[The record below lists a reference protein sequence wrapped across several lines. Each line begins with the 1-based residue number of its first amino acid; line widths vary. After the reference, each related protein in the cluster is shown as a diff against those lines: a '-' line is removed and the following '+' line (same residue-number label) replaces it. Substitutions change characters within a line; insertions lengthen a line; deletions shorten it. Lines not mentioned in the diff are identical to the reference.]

1 MSGLM
6 ASADRHL
13 TKTNLG
19 QLREICR
26 MHDRQS
32 ALMSGLLDRA
42 LDNIFGDNFD
52 FIPASGDVELD
63 KLTKQYIT
71 NKMSAE
77 RASASGENDF
87 IDIARTSLRAVW
99 TDGDVLLAKRPDGT
113 LLPFEADQVE
123 TPSGRSAAGPQA
135 PRAPGGGAGGNGDK
149 RIVLGVELNNVNKHI
164 AYYIKPRPSRGD
176 SGMVRLDAG
185 SQRII
190 RRDVIFPAYRKR
202 HNQTRGVP
210 FLAAALGTYD
220 RTDNWLD
227 NESLTAEG
235 NAMLGWKIKKE
246 PAADAMGGVA
256 DNEDTSTNTT
266 FEQVQKMQ
274 PFQVFELAMGEDL
287 EMIGSNR
294 PGSNFEPYL
303 VTCCR
308 VIGVAVGMPLE
319 LFMLDFSKTNYSSAR
334 ASLGEARRG
343 FRVWQRFAQN
353 KICLPWF
360 QWQISRGI
368 ASGELPAKSEIY
380 RVRFQWPRWEYL
392 DPAKSAKGNETDMGN
407 MVKSPQ
413 ECIREQGWE
422 PAEVADEIAE
432 WQRMLD
438 ERGIKKPPPKNDERE
453 TAEDEDEDDEDERK
467 QQNE

>member
-1 MSGLM
+1 M
-6 ASADRHL
+6 
-13 TKTNLG
+13 TKINLG
-19 QLREICR
+19 RLREMCR

-52 FIPASGDVELD
+52 FIPATGDVELD
-63 KLTKQYIT
+63 KLAKLYIT
-71 NKMSAE
+71 KKMSAAL
-77 RASASGENDF
+77 ASASGESDF

-113 LLPFEADQVE
+113 LLPFEADQIE
-123 TPSGRSAAGPQA
+123 TPSGRSA
-135 PRAPGGGAGGNGDK
+135 GGNGDK
-149 RIVLGVELNNVNKHI
+149 QIVLGVELSGVNKHI
-164 AYYIKPRPSRGD
+164 AYYIRPRQSRGD
-176 SGMVRLDAG
+176 SGMVRLDTA
-185 SQRII
+185 SQRIV

-210 FLAAALGTYD
+210 FLASALATFD
-220 RTDNWLD
+220 RTNNWLD
-227 NESLTAEG
+227 NESLAAEG

-246 PAADAMGGVA
+246 STVDDMGGVA
-256 DNEDTSTNTT
+256 DNEDPSTVST
-266 FEQVQKMQ
+266 FEKVQKME
-274 PFQVFELAMGEDL
+274 PFQVFELATGEDL

-353 KICLPWF
+353 KICLPWY

-368 ASGELPAKSEIY
+368 AAGELPARSELY
-380 RVRFQWPRWEYL
+380 NVRFQWPRWEYI
-392 DPAKSAKGNETDMGN
+392 DPAKSAKGNETDMNN

-432 WQRMLD
+432 WLKMLE
-438 ERGIKKPPPKNDERE
+438 ERGIKKQQPAPDERE
-453 TAEDEDEDDEDERK
+453 TTDDEDGDKDDEDSDKKDEEERN
-467 QQNE
+467 QQDG